1 MANVKDSTCNSSQ
14 QSVVA
19 LLVNT
24 CQTGVL
30 SHSLKVTQM
39 AAISTRKDG
48 AIRIRFTLHTT
59 TRELYL
65 GKVSPK
71 SANEFR
77 IKLEPLIDSIR
88 MGTNPTI
95 STYSW
100 IESLDDSTKTKLV
113 KAGLIQLAESVHM
126 PTLGEFV
133 DDWIESHRGTKLKE
147 STITVY
153 GRCKRQLLS
162 HFDKDLAIDS
172 LTKGD
177 ATEWES
183 TLKKKRLAE
192 NTIRKMASIAK
203 QMFRHAIDKEF
214 ISVNPFVS
222 LKSSVRANDDRSH
235 FVTVKEI
242 EKALN
247 AAPDA
252 EWRLIIALARFAGLR
267 VPSEVYS
274 LKWSDIDFAR
284 HRMTITSPKTAHHA
298 NGGSRSCPIFPVLRP
313 YLEDAFQAAAD
324 GKASIPADRY
334 VIETHRFA
342 SGNLSTEFK
351 RILKRAGVTAWPKLF
366 INLRSTRQTEL
377 ENQFPTHVVCKWLG
391 NSPQVAQKHYLKV
404 TDDHFELAAQLTPEL
419 TPDISGQTV
428 TTADTE
434 KDTNGEKTNVLQ
446 SQPIKIG
453 LPRLPRKPHSVDDI
467 GLQHQWKTREKL
479 RWAAVVVRR
488 VVQRGPKSG
497 G

>member
-1 MANVKDSTCNSSQ
+1 
-14 QSVVA
+14 
-19 LLVNT
+19 
-24 CQTGVL
+24 
-30 SHSLKVTQM
+30 
-39 AAISTRKDG
+39 
-48 AIRIRFTLHTT
+48 
-59 TRELYL
+59 
-65 GKVSPK
+65 
-71 SANEFR
+71 
-77 IKLEPLIDSIR
+77 
-88 MGTNPTI
+88 
-95 STYSW
+95 
-100 IESLDDSTKTKLV
+100 
-113 KAGLIQLAESVHM
+113 
-126 PTLGEFV
+126 
-133 DDWIESHRGTKLKE
+133 
-147 STITVY
+147 
-153 GRCKRQLLS
+153 
-162 HFDKDLAIDS
+162 
-172 LTKGD
+172 
-177 ATEWES
+177 
-183 TLKKKRLAE
+183 
-192 NTIRKMASIAK
+192 
-203 QMFRHAIDKEF
+203 
-214 ISVNPFVS
+214 
-222 LKSSVRANDDRSH
+222 
-235 FVTVKEI
+235 
-242 EKALN
+242 
-247 AAPDA
+247 
-252 EWRLIIALARFAGLR
+252 
-267 VPSEVYS
+267 
-274 LKWSDIDFAR
+274 
-284 HRMTITSPKTAHHA
+284 
-298 NGGSRSCPIFPVLRP
+298 
-313 YLEDAFQAAAD
+313 LEDAFQAAAD